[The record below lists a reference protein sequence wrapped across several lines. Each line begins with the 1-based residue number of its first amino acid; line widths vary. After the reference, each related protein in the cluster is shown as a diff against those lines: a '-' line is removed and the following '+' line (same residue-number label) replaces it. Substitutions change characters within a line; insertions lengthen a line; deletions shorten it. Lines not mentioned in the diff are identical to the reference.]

1 MIKKMKKRL
10 LFYKDMITINQI
22 AHDFSR
28 AVT

>member
-10 LFYKDMITINQI
+10 LFYKDTITIKQI
-22 AHDFSR
+22 AYDFSK